1 MIIKIININ
10 SNIMMN
16 GMDNFWGMGSAF
28 GWIIGI
34 IIIVI
39 IFGAVVSV
47 MSRNKNSKQHKYN
60 SPLDILKTRYAKGE
74 ISKDEYDEKRR
85 HIS

>member
-1 MIIKIININ
+1 
-10 SNIMMN
+10 MMDGMNN
-16 GMDNFWGMGSAF
+16 GWGMGDGY
-28 GWIIGI
+28 GWIIGL
-34 IIIVI
+34 IVLVAFI
-39 IFGAVVSV
+39 GVIVSV
-47 MSRNKNSKQHKYN
+47 MQRRKNSDRPKYN

>member
-1 MIIKIININ
+1 MVDG
-10 SNIMMN
+10 MN
-16 GMDNFWGMGSAF
+16 NCWGAGYVYV
-28 GWIIGI
+28 WIIGLLVL
-34 IIIVI
+34 IVI
-39 IFGAVVSV
+39 IGLIVNV
-47 MSRNKNSKQHKYN
+47 MKQRKNSNRPKYN